1 MRVVSSKICV
11 DRPVPSISAK
21 EEGSSQFIDAGEAA
35 HSQNALAEC
44 KGVSKFDKEQR
55 RSREDLQ
62 SVVLRAGFRK
72 DYQQEDERI

>member
-1 MRVVSSKICV
+1 MRVTHTV
-11 DRPVPSISAK
+11 
-21 EEGSSQFIDAGEAA
+21 

-44 KGVSKFDKEQR
+44 KGVSKFDQEQR
-55 RSREDLQ
+55 SSREDLQ